1 MGFTGA
7 HKRFFGLLYEEALG
21 RLQVSLALDV
31 RSAMLYPKHVGRTGR
46 TTHPLFLMLWP
57 FRRCPFLGGIFIL
70 FGCTLHRACHGL
82 YILSV

>member
-82 YILSV
+82 YIVLV